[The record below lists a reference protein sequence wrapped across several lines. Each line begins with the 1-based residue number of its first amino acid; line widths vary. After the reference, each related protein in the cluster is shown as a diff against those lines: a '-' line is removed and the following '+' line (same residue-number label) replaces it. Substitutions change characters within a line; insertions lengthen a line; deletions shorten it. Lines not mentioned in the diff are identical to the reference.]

1 MSVASVNPPQDRI
14 KISVLPLI
22 NRLAIWGGLALITI
36 LAWIYLLRMPMSAG
50 MDMPGMPGMKMAISQ
65 PHQWMLG
72 DAVTAF
78 VMWTVMMV
86 AMMVPSAS
94 PMVTMY
100 AGAVRAHGA
109 NASFKIALFATG
121 YIVAWTLFSA
131 VATLIQLVLQKT
143 GLISTNL
150 AVAPVIGGAILIV
163 AGLFQV
169 TPLKQACLRHCR
181 SPLGFF
187 MAYWREGP
195 AGAFVMGL
203 RHGLFC
209 VGCCWMLMA
218 LLFAAGVMNLLWVA
232 LIAIFVLLEKVL
244 PLERLVTNFAGLAL
258 FGVGIWIAVVR

>member
-1 MSVASVNPPQDRI
+1 MAAVNPQDRI
-14 KISVLPLI
+14 GISVLSLI
-22 NRLAIWGGLALITI
+22 DRFAIWGGLALITI

-50 MDMPGMPGMKMAISQ
+50 MDMPGMPGMKMAIGQ

-100 AGAVRAHGA
+100 ARAVRARGA
-109 NASFKIALFATG
+109 NASLKIAMFVAG

-131 VATLIQLVLQKT
+131 AATLVQLALQTT
-143 GLISTNL
+143 GLISANL
-150 AVAPVIGGAILIV
+150 AVAPVIGGAILIA
-163 AGLFQV
+163 AGLYQV
-169 TPLKQACLRHCR
+169 TPLKQVCLRHCR

-187 MAYWREGP
+187 MTEWREGP
-195 AGAFVMGL
+195 AGAFIMGL
-203 RHGLFC
+203 RHGVFC

-244 PLERLVTNFAGLAL
+244 PPERLVTNFAGLAL
-258 FGVGIWIAVVR
+258 FGAGIWIAVVR

>member
-1 MSVASVNPPQDRI
+1 MAAANPQDRLG
-14 KISVLPLI
+14 ISVLPLI
-22 NRLAIWGGLALITI
+22 DRLAVWGGLALITI

-65 PHQWMLG
+65 PHRWMLG

-100 AGAVRAHGA
+100 ARAVRARGA
-109 NASFKIALFATG
+109 NARLKVAMFVAG

-131 VATLIQLVLQKT
+131 AATLIQLVLQKT
-143 GLISTNL
+143 ALISANL
-150 AVAPVIGGAILIV
+150 AVTPVIGALILIA
-163 AGLFQV
+163 AGLYQV
-169 TPLKQACLRHCR
+169 TPLKQVCLRHCR

-187 MAYWREGP
+187 MTEWREGP
-195 AGAFVMGL
+195 AGAFTMGL
-203 RHGLFC
+203 RHGVFC
-209 VGCCWMLMA
+209 VGCCWMLMG

-244 PLERLVTNFAGLAL
+244 PRERLVANLAGLAL
-258 FGVGIWIAVVR
+258 FSAGIWIAVVR